1 MDKYDTKKLR
11 TMFVKYMGVTCHKP
25 SRVKIYDC
33 FEHERQQ
40 NNLGNCKKT
49 AKYQVTLCFSSQ
61 DHDNTCDIAINYL
74 NEKGFNIVGYSE
86 AKDGYYIHVDN
97 WNNGKDSQY
106 ITL

>member
-1 MDKYDTKKLR
+1 MDKYDIKKLR
-11 TMFVKYMGVTCHKP
+11 TMFIKYIGATGHNP

-33 FEHERQQ
+33 FEHEKQQ
-40 NNLGNCKKT
+40 KNLGHFEKT
-49 AKYQVTLCFSSQ
+49 DKYQVTLCFSSQ
-61 DHDNTCDIAINYL
+61 EHDNTCDIAVNYL

-97 WNNGKDSQY
+97 FENGKDSQY